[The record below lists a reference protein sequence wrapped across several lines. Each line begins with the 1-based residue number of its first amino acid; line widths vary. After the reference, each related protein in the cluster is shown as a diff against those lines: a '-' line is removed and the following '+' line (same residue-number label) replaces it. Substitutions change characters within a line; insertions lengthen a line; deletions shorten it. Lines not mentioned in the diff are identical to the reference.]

1 MAQPALAKTAF
12 KTTYRHRKISALLR
26 REKERPAGD
35 RQRPVLVRLEP
46 VAGVT
51 PSDQPPVRIFL
62 GTEPP
67 QYRAERVFVWSILQV
82 RDPARAYE
90 IHFMKDLEGFN
101 RSGWKTGFTNY
112 RYAIP
117 ALAGGSGR
125 AIYNDVDQIYL
136 ADPAELFDSDM
147 QGAGLLS
154 IDDRETSVLLLDCA
168 KMIEVWT
175 LVEAQTIHKHKYF
188 RTKVHDAG
196 LWGNMAAAWNA
207 RDFEYVLDQSKLL
220 HFTTLH
226 KQPWEPFPG
235 ELKYEGHDLAGLW
248 RDMERAADAA
258 GFQIFTKERPSERY
272 QELLQLYRRMHEVGR
287 PETGH
292 GAKQTYAGR
301 SLTEHIE
308 PIARLVRETGAR
320 TILDYGSG
328 KAVLYRDSPA
338 HEPGSRYKVMAG
350 WDDVTIT
357 CYDPGHE
364 PFAAPYEAAYD
375 GVITTDVLEH
385 IPEEDIP
392 WVLDEIF
399 GHTRKF
405 VYGAAACHSAQKRLP
420 DGSNAHCTVQ
430 PPEWW
435 CGQMAAV
442 ARRHPAVRW
451 VLCTQEKSAFAFR
464 QRKRLTKKGIRNR
477 FFAGIGSAVAKG
489 F

>member
-12 KTTYRHRKISALLR
+12 KTTYRNRTIRALLQ
-26 REKERPAGD
+26 REKQRPVGY
-35 RQRPVLVRLEP
+35 RSRPVLVRLEP

-51 PSDQPPVRIFL
+51 PRDLPPVRIFL
-62 GTEPP
+62 GTEPA
-67 QYRAERVFVWSILQV
+67 QYRAERVFIWSILQV
-82 RDPARAYE
+82 RDPARVYE
-90 IHFMKDLEGFN
+90 IHLMKDLEGFD
-101 RSGWKTGFTNY
+101 RSEWKTGFTNY

-136 ADPAELFDSDM
+136 GDPAELFDSDM

-175 LVEAQTIHKHKYF
+175 LVEAQTIHGHKHF

-207 RDFEYVLDQSKLL
+207 RDFEYVAGQSKLL

-226 KQPWEPFPG
+226 KQPWHPFPA
-235 ELKYEGHDLAGLW
+235 ELRYERHDLAALW
-248 RDMERAADAA
+248 NDMERAADAA

-272 QELLQLYRRMHEVGR
+272 RELLELYRRMHEEGR
-287 PETGH
+287 LEKGDGPDRTF
-292 GAKQTYAGR
+292 AGR
-301 SLTEHIE
+301 SLSEHIE
-308 PIARLVRETGAR
+308 PVARLARETGAR

-328 KAVLYRDSPA
+328 KAGLYRDSPE
-338 HEPGSRYKVMAG
+338 HEPGSRYKVMDG
-350 WDDVTIT
+350 WDGITVT
-357 CYDPGHE
+357 CYDPGFQ

-385 IPEEDIP
+385 IPEEDLA

-399 GHTRKF
+399 AHARQF
-405 VYGAAACHSAQKRLP
+405 VYLSAACHPAGKRLP
-420 DGSNAHCTVQ
+420 DGNNAHCTVQ
-430 PPEWW
+430 APEWW
-435 CGQMAAV
+435 RDQVAAV

-451 VLCTQEKSAFAFR
+451 VLCTQEKSALAFR
-464 QRKRLTKKGIRNR
+464 QRKRLTKKGIRSR
-477 FFAGIGSAVAKG
+477 FFAGSGARAAEG